1 MATTTQGAF
10 DRLVDVSAETIQ
22 WARDLVV
29 AVRNSFGERRR
40 ARIEAELDRKQDDLR
55 RTVLQLA
62 DALGME
68 AHEARKALIRES
80 FLASRRTPNESSD
93 S

>member
-1 MATTTQGAF
+1 MTTTTRDAF

-40 ARIEAELDRKQDDLR
+40 ARIEAELDRKQDELR

-80 FLASRRTPNESSD
+80 FLASGRTPNESSD

>member
-1 MATTTQGAF
+1 MTTTTQGAF

-40 ARIEAELDRKQDDLR
+40 ARIEAELDRKQDELR

-62 DALGME
+62 DTLGME

-80 FLASRRTPNESSD
+80 FLASGRTPNEWSD

>member
-1 MATTTQGAF
+1 MLAGLLA
-10 DRLVDVSAETIQ
+10 
-22 WARDLVV
+22 VV
-29 AVRNSFGERRR
+29 AVPALAVGYLVAGAWKGGEWLMLQFRR
-40 ARIEAELDRKQDDLR
+40 ARERRVTRVESELDRTQEELR

-80 FLASRRTPNESSD
+80 FLASGRAPD
-93 S
+93 DQ

>member
-1 MATTTQGAF
+1 MTTTTQGAF

-40 ARIEAELDRKQDDLR
+40 ARIEAELDRKQDELR

-80 FLASRRTPNESSD
+80 FLASGRTPNESPD

>member
-1 MATTTQGAF
+1 MPTTTRDAF
-10 DRLVDVSAETIQ
+10 DRLVDVSAETVQ
-22 WARDLVV
+22 WARDLV
-29 AVRNSFGERRR
+29 ATVRDSFGERRR
-40 ARIEAELDRKQDDLR
+40 ARIEAELDRKQDELR
-55 RTVLQLA
+55 RTILHLA

-80 FLASRRTPNESSD
+80 FLASGRTPNESSG

>member
-1 MATTTQGAF
+1 MTTTTRDAF
-10 DRLVDVSAETIQ
+10 DHLVAVSAEALQ
-22 WARDLVV
+22 WARGLVV
-29 AVRNSFGERRR
+29 AARDSFGERRR
-40 ARIEAELDRKQDDLR
+40 ARIEAELDRKQDELR

-80 FLASRRTPNESSD
+80 FLASGRTPNQPSD

>member
-1 MATTTQGAF
+1 MTAPLRETFVRAVESMTEAMKRAGMELANRL
-10 DRLVDVSAETIQ
+10 DRGRQ
-22 WARDLVV
+22 
-29 AVRNSFGERRR
+29 
-40 ARIEAELDRKQDDLR
+40 ARIEAELDRKQEELR
-55 RTVLQLA
+55 GTVLRLA

-80 FLASRRTPNESSD
+80 YLASGRLPRETSD

>member
-1 MATTTQGAF
+1 MASTTQGAF

-22 WARDLVV
+22 WARDLLV

-40 ARIEAELDRKQDDLR
+40 ARIEAELDRKQDELR

-62 DALGME
+62 DALGMD

-80 FLASRRTPNESSD
+80 FLASGRTPNESLD

>member
-1 MATTTQGAF
+1 MRAAIRDALDTVTEVITEVFTSLHEAIAA
-10 DRLVDVSAETIQ
+10 RLNALSP
-22 WARDLVV
+22 
-29 AVRNSFGERRR
+29 RRM
-40 ARIEAELDRKQDDLR
+40 ARIEAELDRKQDELR

-80 FLASRRTPNESSD
+80 FLASGRTPNESSD